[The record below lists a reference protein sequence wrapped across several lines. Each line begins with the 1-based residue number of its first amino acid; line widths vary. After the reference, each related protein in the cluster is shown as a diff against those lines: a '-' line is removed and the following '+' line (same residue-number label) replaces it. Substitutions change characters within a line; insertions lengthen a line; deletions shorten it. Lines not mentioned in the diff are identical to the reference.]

1 MALNFVITKNL
12 TTEVD
17 QNVDPLYVRTPYLI
31 QEPDNRIFQY
41 YILPQKNTV
50 WDKQSNI
57 PLGQY
62 NPLPWGKPNRHLTMR
77 AASKIGVKHFPQI
90 GAIGFYKDLYT
101 SQSTI
106 LCPVHEEQE
115 TYDPPTLSAALN
127 GKEVNIKITPSVESV
142 YTCYRIVMRSGYFAV
157 EYILYNLEESVD
169 APLVKGEYEVYAIG
183 HNESTGT
190 YSSWSNIVKLTVTEG
205 KSTWEPESL
214 KVPMKL
220 SDLTDINIVDLLNA
234 QMLRYNAETQRWEN
248 VDATAVG
255 ATRIVEI
262 TLLATAWV
270 VDEALRTY
278 TQVVSVPGV
287 TPHSKIDLQ
296 PSAEQ
301 LVDFHERDV
310 NFTVENNDGIITVY
324 AVGDKPQTE
333 YTIQA
338 TITEVTS

>member
-41 YILPQKNTV
+41 YILPQKDTV
-50 WDKQSNI
+50 WDKQANI

-62 NPLPWGKPNRHLTMR
+62 NPLPWGKPNRHLTIR

-106 LCPVHEEQE
+106 MCPIHEEQE
-115 TYDPPTLSAALN
+115 TYDPPTLSIALSGN
-127 GKEVNIKITPSVESV
+127 SVSVKITPPDGST
-142 YTCYRIVMRSGYFAV
+142 YTCYRVVMRSGYFAV
-157 EYILYNLEESVD
+157 EYILYNLDESVA
-169 APLVKGEYEVYAIG
+169 APLVNGDYEVYAIG
-183 HNESTGT
+183 YNELTSTH
-190 YSSWSNIVKLTVTEG
+190 SAWSNIEHISITG
-205 KSTWEPESL
+205 QRDTWEPESL

-270 VDEALRTY
+270 VDEALHTY
-278 TQVVSVPGV
+278 TQVVSIPGA
-287 TPHSKIDLQ
+287 TPRSKVDLQ

-301 LVDFHERDV
+301 LVEFHERDV